1 MRVLVALML
10 FVASPISAQTVGAGG
25 LIPGPQ
31 GVPGISPDVSALATK
46 SEVSAVQATIPQPAS
61 AVPPFEAI
69 SPTIGTPGTY
79 RPADSVIPRITR
91 AGSCTLIAGGTC
103 TITWATATASTPMV
117 ILQPI
122 NTAATQPMSCNPT
135 ASPTTTS
142 VSIKCWTLQTTTL
155 SLAIVTT
162 GLNLAPA
169 STSAAGVVVQAI
181 AIPLSQ

>member
-1 MRVLVALML
+1 MVLML
-10 FVASPISAQTVGAGG
+10 AALIASPVSSQTVGAGG

-31 GVPGISPDVSALATK
+31 GPPGISPDVSVLATK
-46 SEVSAVQATIPQPAS
+46 TEVYAVQATIPQPAS
-61 AVPPFEAI
+61 VVPPFEAI

-122 NTAATQPMSCNPT
+122 NTVATQPMSCNPT
-135 ASPTTTS
+135 VAPTTTS

-169 STSAAGVVVQAI
+169 STSAAGTIVQAI